1 MECMTSGVFIVT
13 GGAGAIAGAIAE
25 VFTAAGARVVL
36 ADLPESA
43 VARRAVELGA
53 HAVEADLGT
62 LGGAERMVAEAAGLF
77 GRVDGL
83 IHTVGGF
90 AMTAASR
97 ADMVHYDLMLDSN
110 LRTLFCAVR
119 AVLPEL
125 LARRSGFIA
134 GVSSSVVL
142 EGAGAGM
149 AVYAAAKGAVAA
161 YLRAVD
167 AEVGGEGI
175 GVAVVYP
182 HGPVDTPRNRAE
194 MPGADPSAWVDAK
207 EIGKALLF
215 AATRSPRGRLLRL
228 EIRPGA
234 RG

>member
-1 MECMTSGVFIVT
+1 MECTTSGVYIIT

-53 HAVEADLGT
+53 QAVEADLGT

-77 GRVDGL
+77 GQVDGL

-90 AMTAASR
+90 AMAPAHR
-97 ADMVHYDLMLDSN
+97 ADMVHFDLMLDSN

-125 LARRSGFIA
+125 LARRSGFLA
-134 GVSSSVVL
+134 GISSSVVV
-142 EGAGAGM
+142 EGGGAGM
-149 AVYAAAKGAVAA
+149 AVYAAAKGAVASF
-161 YLRAVD
+161 LHAVE
-167 AEVGGEGI
+167 AEVGGQGV

-182 HGPVDTPRNRAE
+182 YGPVDTPRNRAE
-194 MPGADPSAWVDAK
+194 MPGVDPSAWVDAQ
-207 EIGKALLF
+207 EIGHALLF
-215 AATRSPRGRLLRL
+215 AATRSPRGRLVRL
-228 EIRPGA
+228 EIRPRT

>member
-1 MECMTSGVFIVT
+1 MECTTSGVFIIT
-13 GGAGAIAGAIAE
+13 GGAGAVAGAVAE
-25 VFTAAGARVVL
+25 VFTAAGARLVL
-36 ADLPESA
+36 ADLPGSA

-53 HAVEADLGT
+53 HAVTADLAT
-62 LGGAERMVAEAAGLF
+62 LSGAERVVGEAVGLF
-77 GRVDGL
+77 GQVDGL

-90 AMTAASR
+90 AVAAAHR
-97 ADMVHYDLMLDSN
+97 ADTVHYDLLLDSN

-134 GVSSSVVL
+134 GISSSVVV
-142 EGAGAGM
+142 EGGGAGM

-167 AEVGGEGI
+167 AEVGSQGI
-175 GVAVVYP
+175 NVAVVYP

-194 MPGADPSAWVDAK
+194 MPGADPNAWVDAK
-207 EIGKALLF
+207 EIGQALLF
-215 AATRSPRGRLLRL
+215 AATRSPRGRLLQL
-228 EIRPGA
+228 EIRARA